1 MINQLYSTLKQSF
14 RPLETAHLPEQKDDF
29 ETLCDWLNQQGS
41 NLQYVEL
48 KQYFDNG
55 LEDCQLFQ
63 QHHVDI
69 SVLQEKID
77 HDIEAALPDEDQED
91 ECDQAIDFYDTVFDT
106 LFDNIK
112 AVADP
117 LGLKLLV
124 VVRENPYWMVVPNH
138 DEKIQKLIQSF
149 NSIFAKD
156 NLFLVEH

>member
-1 MINQLYSTLKQSF
+1 M
-14 RPLETAHLPEQKDDF
+14 
-29 ETLCDWLNQQGS
+29 
-41 NLQYVEL
+41 
-48 KQYFDNG
+48 
-55 LEDCQLFQ
+55 EDCQLFQ
-63 QHHVDI
+63 QHQVDI
-69 SVLQEKID
+69 SALQEKID

-149 NSIFAKD
+149 NFIFAKD